1 MAAARRPSLPAGA
14 TPQFIDDDGD
24 DTELV
29 DDSRARKPASLPD
42 ARPARGLFSKKPR
55 NSTASIA
62 PTATVPDAPVS
73 PVTPLPD
80 GSRKARRAAKN
91 DAERT
96 AEAAGRGRRRRYGLV
111 SAVSS
116 VRSLGIVFTVSV
128 MVATIFASF
137 TANDAL
143 SVQTQQ
149 GLAIAQATQEQVAV
163 APTGLPTPVW
173 FKRVGIIPGHSG
185 LNPTSNLPDPGA
197 ICADGFSEASVTMNV
212 AQAVIAALH
221 GRGYTVDQL
230 EEWDNRL
237 VGYDAALF
245 LSIHADSCTNF
256 NDGFPH
262 SGFKAINPENRIT
275 VRDADL
281 RLVGCLRD
289 YYSQSTGLQFSGWTV
304 TANMYDYHA
313 FHQVTQRTPAAIIE
327 LGFLYYDRDLLQ
339 THVDKAVQ
347 GVLNG
352 LLCFLDP
359 KSQVTATP
367 IPPKATRTLPPTIAQ
382 TLPPTTAGV
391 NKTITPAGQT
401 PVPAVITAAS
411 QPPTKAK

>member
-1 MAAARRPSLPAGA
+1 VAAARVSSHSNTSSAIP
-14 TPQFIDDDGD
+14 
-24 DTELV
+24 
-29 DDSRARKPASLPD
+29 
-42 ARPARGLFSKKPR
+42 
-55 NSTASIA
+55 
-62 PTATVPDAPVS
+62 PVS
-73 PVTPLPD
+73 NVSTTDQESAPEVTPLPD

-91 DAERT
+91 DAERA
-96 AEAAGRGRRRRYGLV
+96 AEAAVRGRRRRYSVV
-111 SAVSS
+111 SVVSS
-116 VRSLGIVFTVSV
+116 VRSLGIVFAVSV

-149 GLAIAQATQEQVAV
+149 GLAIAQATLEQVAIV
-163 APTGLPTPVW
+163 PTALPTPVW

-185 LNPTSNLPDPGA
+185 LNPTSGLPDPGA
-197 ICADGFSEASVTMNV
+197 VCPDGFSEGSVTMKV
-212 AQAVIAALH
+212 AQAVITALR

-230 EEWDNRL
+230 DEWDSRL

-262 SGFKAINPENRIT
+262 SGFKAVNPENRIT

-339 THVDKAVQ
+339 NHTDKSVQ

-367 IPPKATRTLPPTIAQ
+367 LLPTATKLPPSTVAQ
-382 TLPPTTAGV
+382 TLVPTIV
-391 NKTITPAGQT
+391 NAIKTITPAKNNVTASPTVNGNT
-401 PVPAVITAAS
+401 LPA
-411 QPPTKAK
+411 PTKTITKTG

>member
-1 MAAARRPSLPAGA
+1 MAHNRHS
-14 TPQFIDDDGD
+14 
-24 DTELV
+24 
-29 DDSRARKPASLPD
+29 
-42 ARPARGLFSKKPR
+42 
-55 NSTASIA
+55 ASIVA
-62 PTATVPDAPVS
+62 DTMPQMAESPMVDNPLS
-73 PVTPLPD
+73 PVAPLPD
-80 GSRKARRAAKN
+80 GSRRARRAARD
-91 DAERT
+91 DAERA
-96 AEAAGRGRRRRYGLV
+96 AEVASRRRRYGLV

-116 VRSLGIVFTVSV
+116 IRALLIVFAVSV

-143 SVQTQQ
+143 SMQTQQ

-163 APTGLPTPVW
+163 VPTALPTPVW
-173 FKRVGIIPGHSG
+173 FRRVGIIPGHSG
-185 LNPTSNLPDPGA
+185 INPTSNLPDPGA
-197 ICADGFSEASVTMNV
+197 VCPDGFSEGSVTMKV
-212 AQAVIAALH
+212 AQQVIGGLR

-230 EEWDNRL
+230 DEWDSRL

-256 NDGFPH
+256 NDGPH
-262 SGFKAINPENRIT
+262 SGFKVVNPENRVT

-289 YYSQSTGLQFSGWTV
+289 YYGQATGLQFSGWTV

-313 FHQVTQRTPAAIIE
+313 FHQITQRTPAAIIE

-339 THVDKAVQ
+339 NHPDTAAQ

-359 KSQVTATP
+359 KSQITATP
-367 IPPKATRTLPPTIAQ
+367 PPTA
-382 TLPPTTAGV
+382 TASTPPTVARTM
-391 NKTITPAGQT
+391 PPLT
-401 PVPAVITAAS
+401 PVSAAS
-411 QPPTKAK
+411 KAVTPPATIKAK

>member
-1 MAAARRPSLPAGA
+1 VA
-14 TPQFIDDDGD
+14 D
-24 DTELV
+24 
-29 DDSRARKPASLPD
+29 KPA
-42 ARPARGLFSKKPR
+42 PA
-55 NSTASIA
+55 
-62 PTATVPDAPVS
+62 VD
-73 PVTPLPD
+73 PLPD
-80 GSRKARRAAKN
+80 GSRRARRAAKN
-91 DAERT
+91 DAERA
-96 AEAAGRGRRRRYGLV
+96 AEAVSRGRRRYGLV
-111 SAVSS
+111 SVVSS
-116 VRSLGIVFTVSV
+116 IRSLGIVFAVSV

-149 GLAIAQATQEQVAV
+149 GLAIAQATQEQVAIV
-163 APTGLPTPVW
+163 PTALPTPVW

-197 ICADGFSEASVTMNV
+197 VCPDGFSEGSVTMKV
-212 AQAVIAALH
+212 AQIVIAGLK

-230 EEWDNRL
+230 EEWDSRL

-289 YYSQSTGLQFSGWTV
+289 YYSQATGLQFSGWTV

-313 FHQVTQRTPAAIIE
+313 FHQVTQRTPASIIE

-339 THVDKAVQ
+339 NHADKAAQ
-347 GVLNG
+347 GILNG

-367 IPPKATRTLPPTIAQ
+367 QPTVTSPAPPTVAQ
-382 TLPPTTAGV
+382 TLPPITAAV
-391 NKTITPAGQT
+391 KTAIPGAPTGQPPT
-401 PVPAVITAAS
+401 APKVITAA
-411 QPPTKAK
+411 PTVPAKTPTKTG